1 MLFNTLKRREDSVGH
16 LAHGGRYGKGSLYVY
31 WTFAITAALAFSVNV
46 HVRLFSPPVEHAP
59 DRITPVRHT
68 ESDRRKPRL
77 RMSEP

>member
-1 MLFNTLKRREDSVGH
+1 MLFNTLKRREE
-16 LAHGGRYGKGSLYVY
+16 
-31 WTFAITAALAFSVNV
+31 FAITAALAFSVNV
-46 HVRLFSPPVEHAP
+46 HVRLFSRPLEHAP